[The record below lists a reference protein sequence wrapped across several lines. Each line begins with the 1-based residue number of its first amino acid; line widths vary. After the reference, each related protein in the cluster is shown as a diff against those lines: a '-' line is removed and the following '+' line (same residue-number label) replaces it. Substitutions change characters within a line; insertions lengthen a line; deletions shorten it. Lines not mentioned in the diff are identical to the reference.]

1 MRWLLQNAKDRFR
14 RGLKSPGKAA
24 ARLVHHLLGTDERFL
39 ALAAETGLGTIRKY
53 IDEPSQQPQFASH
66 LKGCI
71 PGLRETPDPVAYL
84 YAKKVLIQYALA
96 RAIRPHVIVETGVAN
111 GISSSYW
118 LLACH
123 MNCMGHLYS
132 VDIDRGEYLPAGKA
146 TGWIVPEYLRARWT
160 LELGDAQDVLPK
172 ILGQVG
178 NVDIFVHD
186 SCHSYEHMK
195 FEFDRAYPHIRPGGL
210 LLSDDVEFNNAFSE
224 FAEAAHP
231 KLHRV
236 INGLGILKKDRG

>member
-1 MRWLLQNAKDRFR
+1 MKWLMQNAKDRFR
-14 RGLKSPGKAA
+14 RGLKSPGQAA

-39 ALAAETGLGTIRKY
+39 ALVAETSPGAIRKL
-53 IDEPSQQPQFASH
+53 IDEPSGQIQFATH
-66 LKGCI
+66 LKNCI
-71 PGLRETPDPVAYL
+71 PALRDTPDPICYL

-96 RAIRPHVIVETGVAN
+96 RAIQPDVIVETGVAN
-111 GISSSYW
+111 GVSSSYW

-123 MNCMGHLYS
+123 LNGKGRVHSIDM
-132 VDIDRGEYLPAGKA
+132 DRGEYLPPGKP
-146 TGWIVPEYLRARWT
+146 TGWIVPDYLRARWT
-160 LELGDAQDVLPK
+160 LKLGDAREGLPE
-172 ILGQVG
+172 ILAQVG

-210 LLSDDVEFNNAFSE
+210 LLSDDVDLNSSFSE
-224 FAEAAHP
+224 CVDAFDP

-236 INGLGILKKDRG
+236 ISGFGVLKKESP

>member
-39 ALAAETGLGTIRKY
+39 ALAADTSPDTIRKY
-53 IDEPSQQPQFASH
+53 IDEPSEQLQFTAH

-71 PGLRETPDPVAYL
+71 PALRKTPDPVVYL

-96 RAIRPHVIVETGVAN
+96 RAIRPDVIVETGVAN

-118 LLACH
+118 LLACQL
-123 MNCMGHLYS
+123 NGKGWVYS
-132 VDIDRGEYLPAGKA
+132 IDIDNGEYLPPGKP
-146 TGWIVPEYLRARWT
+146 TGWIVPDYLRGRWT
-160 LELGDAQDVLPK
+160 LELGDARDVLPK

-178 NVDIFVHD
+178 SVDIFVHD
-186 SCHSYEHMK
+186 SSHSYEHMK

-210 LLSDDVEFNNAFSE
+210 LLSDDVDFNTAFSE
-224 FAEAAHP
+224 FADAIHP
-231 KLHRV
+231 NLHRV
-236 INGLGILKKDRG
+236 INGVGILKKDRG